1 MAGTFSLTSLPNY
14 DFEFFFAGGTTF
26 TTADITTPV
35 ANVEV
40 AISLLGSDFSVNF
53 GGSGGGEGSGSIDF
67 NNGGNEL
74 SFQPDFGSLYRLNE
88 SIGTY
93 QGITPVP
100 GPLPLLGAGAAFGWS
115 RKIRKRIKSSRPEVI
130 PTSTVLDGE
139 SADRQGLQL
148 QPAELA
154 AAAGDSSKL
163 PAAVRGY
170 SNSNSGLNVWMRR
183 KGRSTAVQGGQRHH
197 QGDDMNSGGEQGLGG
212 DQRQQQGLL
221 HRTRGI
227 AWLRSVVGV
236 GGPLRANFRPTGTT
250 GTGAIRQL
258 HLIPHS
264 FPKNPE
270 ALGGVQFFAA
280 NPCWEWRSSLVAA
293 PFQVRVRLQCVP
305 L

>member
-1 MAGTFSLTSLPNY
+1 MENWEPFYVQQAPRAAMKKRSAQLAALGASVAAAALLPLHATSAQAAVFNFQFDTTPDGTVTPPIAGVGTFSFDGPPVAGTFSLTSLPNY

-130 PTSTVLDGE
+130 PTSTV
-139 SADRQGLQL
+139 
-148 QPAELA
+148 
-154 AAAGDSSKL
+154 
-163 PAAVRGY
+163 
-170 SNSNSGLNVWMRR
+170 
-183 KGRSTAVQGGQRHH
+183 
-197 QGDDMNSGGEQGLGG
+197 
-212 DQRQQQGLL
+212 
-221 HRTRGI
+221 
-227 AWLRSVVGV
+227 
-236 GGPLRANFRPTGTT
+236 
-250 GTGAIRQL
+250 
-258 HLIPHS
+258 
-264 FPKNPE
+264 
-270 ALGGVQFFAA
+270 
-280 NPCWEWRSSLVAA
+280 
-293 PFQVRVRLQCVP
+293 
-305 L
+305 